1 MKKHPFTYAG
11 KRHQALQL
19 ILDDLPAGRMRPYG
33 NREIARIVGLSKT
46 TVGRIRR
53 VAVEKQLTWANV
65 VALSHAEQIRLL
77 NRLSYAAQKRRPDW
91 VHIHTEMQRPHMTLQ
106 RLWQQYQAMN
116 PGDAMSYQRFA
127 KLYRKHTG
135 TWSRFPTAGR
145 TPTVTTRR
153 SL

>member
-19 ILDDLPAGRMRPYG
+19 ILDDLPGGRIHPYG

-53 VAVEKQLTWANV
+53 VAVEKHLTWSSV
-65 VALSHAEQIRLL
+65 VALSHAEQIQLL
-77 NRLSYAAQKRRPDW
+77 NRLSYAAQKRHPDW
-91 VHIHTEMQRPHMTLQ
+91 THIHAEMQRPHTSLQ
-106 RLWQQYQAMN
+106 RLWREYEAAN

-135 TWSRFPTAGR
+135 TWSRSPSTGR
-145 TPTVTTRR
+145 TPAAPTRR